1 MDPGSGMAAGGLFLF
16 LSVLMICVFSFV
28 SVAGWT
34 EARRKEREAYYK
46 AESLRRIAET
56 PSDGAKY
63 VLEIMREE
71 ERIRQDR
78 ERAQEFKK
86 VEGMKIGGVV
96 TIAVG
101 VALMFFLHSVGGD
114 QRSSAYMVGLIP
126 ALVGVALFTAASAAC
141 GAAVHGHRHVAAP
154 DLPLGACRG
163 WRRRTPPDL
172 PPPWMHPGRTDRGR
186 ERDARCTAYRVEH
199 GCAFLEACIAHGH
212 HGGHRLVA
220 YVGALH
226 QPCVGPCGHK
236 LGQRV
241 GLQR

>member
-28 SVAGWT
+28 SVAVWT

-126 ALVGVALFTAASAAC
+126 ALVGVALFISALFIM
-141 GAAVHGHRHVAAP
+141 P
-154 DLPLGACRG
+154 K
-163 WRRRTPPDL
+163 TPPDI
-172 PPPWMHPGRTDRGR
+172 
-186 ERDARCTAYRVEH
+186 VH
-199 GCAFLEACIAHGH
+199 GCFPVHG
-212 HGGHRLVA
+212 V
-220 YVGALH
+220 V
-226 QPCVGPCGHK
+226 V
-236 LGQRV
+236 
-241 GLQR
+241 